1 MCFSFVCKYEVKQK
15 AKGLIFSIGIGHHFF
30 YKAFF
35 AHKKR
40 QFMISEKCK
49 NHESKLHFNS
59 IFNGFYI
66 LLDVYF
72 QFQKT
77 QKDRGQ
83 FFSFLSLTEL
93 PK

>member
-1 MCFSFVCKYEVKQK
+1 
-15 AKGLIFSIGIGHHFF
+15 
-30 YKAFF
+30 
-35 AHKKR
+35 
-40 QFMISEKCK
+40 MISEKCK

-83 FFSFLSLTEL
+83 RQFFSFLSLTEL